1 MSRWS
6 KLVDQARNTPKS
18 IRFAELCALVH
29 RMGYEL
35 ARQRGSHLHFRRP
48 GCPAINLQDDGSGM
62 AKPYQVKQV
71 LEILDS
77 CGMEP

>member
-1 MSRWS
+1 MSRWA
-6 KLVDQARNTPKS
+6 KLVDQARRNPRGV
-18 IRFAELCALVH
+18 RFAELCGLVE

-35 ARQRGSHLHFRRP
+35 QRQRGSHLHFRRP
-48 GCPAINLQDDGSGM
+48 GCPAIVLQDEGGM

-77 CGMEP
+77 LGMRP